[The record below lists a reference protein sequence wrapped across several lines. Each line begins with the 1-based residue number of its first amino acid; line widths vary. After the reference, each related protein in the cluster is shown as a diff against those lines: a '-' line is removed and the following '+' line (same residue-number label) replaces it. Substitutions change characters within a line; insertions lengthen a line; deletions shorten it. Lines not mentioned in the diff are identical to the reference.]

1 MGPLRPRRRPA
12 ARTGRGTAC
21 RASLTEY
28 PRACVRWG
36 LRRGWD
42 VPFLVLLVIAVVV
55 IVLVVRASNAPGRRP
70 GGANLPR
77 PPRSPNR
84 APGTGRP
91 VAPDDDPEFL
101 AELERRA
108 RRDDGTKNA

>member
-1 MGPLRPRRRPA
+1 MAPLRPLGAGR
-12 ARTGRGTAC
+12 RTGPRHRLPRS
-21 RASLTEY
+21 RARVS
-28 PRACVRWG
+28 PACVRWG

-55 IVLVVRASNAPGRRP
+55 VVLVVRASNAPGRRP
-70 GGANLPR
+70 GGTNLPG
-77 PPRSPNR
+77 PPRSPRR
-84 APGTGRP
+84 APGAARP

-108 RRDDGTKNA
+108 RRDEGTKNA